1 MQPKTKKTPAQR
13 RASGVGS
20 GRMVRVRRLRKI
32 AAAQLWIED
41 SLLELRKVGNPTLQ
55 QDRAFGDLYYLIRL
69 AKRAP

>member
-1 MQPKTKKTPAQR
+1 
-13 RASGVGS
+13 
-20 GRMVRVRRLRKI
+20 MVRVRRLRKI
-32 AAAQLWIED
+32 AAAQTWIED